1 MNNVRAIL
9 EDAYQVAESGDNTY
23 SELSGSQQ
31 RWIETIVE
39 KAESQKAVL
48 AVLITSVT
56 KKLKHQPKMFAI
68 IKQNFQMATQ
78 GEVLIPRT

>member
-9 EDAYQVAESGDNTY
+9 EGAYQISESGDNTH

-39 KAESQKAVL
+39 KAESQKR
-48 AVLITSVT
+48 
-56 KKLKHQPKMFAI
+56 F
-68 IKQNFQMATQ
+68 
-78 GEVLIPRT
+78 